1 MNFSIIFCYFMLF
14 SSVCVLCIGIENEIL
29 KDFKN
34 ETIDE
39 SEYENDFNVDND
51 EKSLFDIIGKHFSVK
66 KNTNN
71 SFNDEIKN
79 LFNSFLKSMSINENI
94 FKQVFENIKSV
105 EVMKQKFDEF
115 IDSLELPND
124 CLASFVTIINAMVRS
139 ELWAFK
145 CKFENITFGI
155 N

>member
-1 MNFSIIFCYFMLF
+1 MLF